1 MSLHANKEALRSSGG
16 HRPTI
21 DSRKH
26 TIIDSAVAIT
36 SPSSILKNET
46 SPNAQEAFPSPSR
59 IDEKIN
65 LNSAVIPYEYHEL
78 ESTPVRS
85 TDSPVD
91 DDEGVWVGIGCGE
104 AFTLNTSACSESPL
118 DSYLGKHSNRNHHNH
133 IHVPKAIDFQ
143 KKESDNLPTVDEDKI
158 SNIDSD
164 ILQKKLFVERTGT
177 ESVAELSTDLS
188 AMENSIASVVT
199 KEGCIDLAK
208 RFEKMEH
215 ILMERAGETSRSDAL
230 RALAQATH
238 KQSKRADLLQ
248 KKVNKQEK
256 KNSELNHLC
265 QQLMHGMTESNRAQ
279 SDMKIQIDELNRKN
293 AGQRAELHR
302 YKSQNKDLKSKLSEM
317 SMTLR
322 KLEEEN
328 NNKSRLLLHSNS
340 EKNSSTQL
348 LKEIDEM
355 RLDGSRRAD
364 ADRATI
370 EKLQMEMS
378 QMRKMHATKEK
389 RSDRKIQILMEIKSA
404 LEEQIC
410 LLEEGTPSENC

>member
-1 MSLHANKEALRSSGG
+1 MWLHANKEARQSSGG
-16 HRPTI
+16 HRTTI

-26 TIIDSAVAIT
+26 STIDSVVADT
-36 SPSSILKNET
+36 SPSSILKNEP
-46 SPNAQEAFPSPSR
+46 SPTAQGAFPSPSR
-59 IDEKIN
+59 IDEKID
-65 LNSAVIPYEYHEL
+65 LNSAVIPYECHEL
-78 ESTPVRS
+78 DTTPVRS
-85 TDSPVD
+85 TDSHVD

-118 DSYLGKHSNRNHHNH
+118 DSYLGKNSNRNHHH
-133 IHVPKAIDFQ
+133 HVPKAIDFQ
-143 KKESDNLPTVDEDKI
+143 NIESDNLPTVDEDKI

-177 ESVAELSTDLS
+177 ESIAELSTDLS

-256 KNSELNHLC
+256 KTSELNHLC
-265 QQLMHGMTESNRAQ
+265 QQLMHRMTESNRAQ
-279 SDMKIQIDELNRKN
+279 SDMKIQINELTRKN

-302 YKSQNKDLKSKLSEM
+302 YKSQNKDLKSKLTEM
-317 SMTLR
+317 SMTLW

-328 NNKSRLLLHSNS
+328 DNKSRLLLHSHS

-348 LKEIDEM
+348 LKEIDEL
-355 RLDGSRRAD
+355 RLDSSRRVD
-364 ADRATI
+364 ADKATI
-370 EKLQMEMS
+370 EKLKKEMS
-378 QMRKMHATKEK
+378 QMKLMHATKEK